1 MAEINSVLFPNLKSP
16 DTILTFHVFHNIQ
29 IPIFNASM
37 EDIMLPTNFQTANI
51 SILDDITDIYHLNI
65 LLEAVQ

>member
-1 MAEINSVLFPNLKSP
+1 
-16 DTILTFHVFHNIQ
+16 
-29 IPIFNASM
+29 M

-65 LLEAVQ
+65 LLEAVQWIDINSAQTIIKGDEGFYVTERE